1 MTAEFPRTSYE
12 RATREYDREFQ
23 QRLTGEILTAI
34 AQASIVSGPGL
45 RIMALRTGETLQ
57 ALITCLISFAAMSPH
72 FDVVAPAGVRRDAG
86 EAHPPR
92 CREGA
97 RRGRARPRLYCRSA
111 AASGTSMSAFAAIDY
126 ATHAFSPTA
135 QEVARFLRS
144 IGVGANN
151 DTVLLLA
158 TLDRR
163 FPGLS
168 LHELHEATV
177 LVEALTLETR
187 GNA

>member
-1 MTAEFPRTSYE
+1 LKQVIDPTKTAGLYD
-12 RATREYDREFQ
+12 AT
-23 QRLTGEILTAI
+23 
-34 AQASIVSGPGL
+34 
-45 RIMALRTGETLQ
+45 
-57 ALITCLISFAAMSPH
+57 
-72 FDVVAPAGVRRDAG
+72 
-86 EAHPPR
+86 

-97 RRGRARPRLYCRSA
+97 ANGARM
-111 AASGTSMSAFAAIDY
+111 MSAFAAIDS

-135 QEVARFLRS
+135 QGVARFLRS

-168 LHELHEATV
+168 LHDLHEATV